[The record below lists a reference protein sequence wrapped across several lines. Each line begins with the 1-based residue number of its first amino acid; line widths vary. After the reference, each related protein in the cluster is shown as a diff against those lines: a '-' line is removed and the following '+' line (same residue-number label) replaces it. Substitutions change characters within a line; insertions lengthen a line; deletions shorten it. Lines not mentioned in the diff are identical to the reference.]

1 MVLQPAFIGA
11 ILRAPAFQ
19 VLARVALTCAY
30 WWGGIAK
37 IIDFPGALAEAAHFG
52 LEPAPLVVIATIVV
66 ELGASLLLIVGRL
79 AWLAAGALGVF
90 TAIATLI
97 AHAFWTIDDPIDRFR
112 ALNAFFEHIGLI
124 GGLALA
130 AILAEVQGGRARR

>member
-1 MVLQPAFIGA
+1 MSLEPALIGA
-11 ILRAPAFQ
+11 ILRAPAFLL
-19 VLARVALTCAY
+19 LARVALTAAY

-37 IIDFPGALAEAAHFG
+37 LLDYQGALAEAQHFG
-52 LEPAPLVVIATIVV
+52 LEPAALVVIATILV
-66 ELGASLLLIVGRL
+66 ELGASVLLIVGRV

-97 AHAFWTIDDPIDRFR
+97 AHSFWTIDDPVERFH
-112 ALNAFFEHIGLI
+112 ALNTFLEHLGLI

-130 AILAEVQGGRARR
+130 A

>member
-11 ILRAPAFQ
+11 LLRAPVFHL
-19 VLARVALTCAY
+19 LARVALTAAY

-37 IIDFPGALAEAAHFG
+37 MIDFPRALAEAAHFG
-52 LEPAPLVVIATIVV
+52 LKPAPLVVIATIVI
-66 ELGASLLLIVGRL
+66 ELGASLLLIAGRL

-90 TAIATLI
+90 TAIATMI
-97 AHAFWTIDDPIDRFR
+97 AHAFWTIDDPSERFQ
-112 ALNAFFEHIGLI
+112 ALNAFLEHIGLI

-130 AILAEVQGGRARR
+130 AILAEVQNGRTRR